1 MKRIVQLQIL
11 FAIALVLQLVISP
24 AQSFA
29 SETKAEA
36 TVEPVHYLALG
47 DSLAFGVNSQ
57 DKPGLGYADL
67 IAQTLKASGL
77 LKSYNKGFAT
87 PGYTTKNILSE
98 LQTDVEK
105 PIIGSNDNSQT
116 ATLHK
121 SIATADLITISVGAN
136 DLFQY
141 FKLNKET
148 GEVTYDEAA
157 LKNEI
162 VQVGQNYHAILKGIY
177 QLNPKVQ
184 IYIMGYY
191 NSFPSVDPALQPMI
205 NQLVAGLN
213 TAIQQGAMGTPAI
226 FVPTAEQIAKDYP
239 TYLPNPLSVHLS
251 AEGYQ
256 VVFEQFDW
264 AIKKHYQWHTDEET
278 LPHFPDIATSP
289 FKDYIHKSVQLGLVK
304 GHSDGTFKPND
315 TLNRLQA
322 AAIIVRSLNLQVNM
336 EAVAPFPDIRSYSKE
351 TQAEVV
357 AAYQFG
363 IVKGSNGKFHP
374 TAPVTR
380 AELALMLERTFELVS
395 GLPYEASTTPFT
407 DIGHLDAEAQK
418 AIAFLY
424 DYQIAS
430 GAGDQFMPHAPTTRG
445 QAAKIFVNFASL
457 Q

>member
-1 MKRIVQLQIL
+1 MKKIVQLQIL

-24 AQSFA
+24 VQTFA
-29 SETKAEA
+29 SETKTAA
-36 TVEPVHYLALG
+36 TVEPIHYLALG
-47 DSLAFGVNSQ
+47 DSLAFGINSE
-57 DKPGLGYADL
+57 DKPGLGYADF
-67 IAQTLKASGL
+67 IAQTLDASGL

-87 PGYTTKNILSE
+87 PGYTTTSMLND
-98 LQTDVEK
+98 LQTNVEK
-105 PIIGSNDNSQT
+105 PIIGSNHNTPT

-121 SIATADLITISVGAN
+121 SIASADLITISVGAN
-136 DLFQY
+136 DMFQY

-162 VQVGQNYHAILKGIY
+162 VKVGQNYHAILKGIY
-177 QLNPKVQ
+177 QLNPKAQ

-205 NQLVAGLN
+205 NQLVTGLN
-213 TAIQQGAMGTPAI
+213 TAIQQGATGTPAI
-226 FVPTAEQIAKDYP
+226 FVPTAEQIAKDFP
-239 TYLPNPLSVHLS
+239 KYLPNPLSVHLS

-256 VVFEQFDW
+256 VVFEQFDQ
-264 AIKKHYQWHTDEET
+264 AIKEHYQWSTEGEP
-278 LPHFPDIATSP
+278 LPQFPDIATSQ

-315 TLNRLQA
+315 SLNRLQA
-322 AAIIVRSLNLQVNM
+322 AAIIVRALHLQANA
-336 EAVAPFPDIRSYSKE
+336 EAVAPFPDIRNYSKE
-351 TQAEVV
+351 AQAEVA

-374 TAPVTR
+374 AAPVTR
-380 AELALMLERTFELVS
+380 AELALMLERTFELAS
-395 GLPYEASTTPFT
+395 GQPYKGSKAPFT
-407 DIGHLDAEAQK
+407 DISHLDAETK
-418 AIAFLY
+418 NAIAFLY
-424 DYQIAS
+424 DYRIAS

-445 QAAKIFVNFASL
+445 QAAKIFVNFAAL